1 MVNEVLDRISTRI
14 ESFEKEM
21 TDCSS
26 QLIAMPALS
35 PKEGGEGEAKKAAY
49 LEGMLRNWGFTD
61 ITHFDAPDP
70 QAPGGLRPNIVVRM
84 KGKDSSRTLWLVAHL
99 DIVPPGDLKKWT
111 TDPFKAEVKDG
122 KIFGRGSEDNGQ
134 ALVATLFAF
143 RTIKELGITP
153 AMDVALLLGADEE
166 TGSDKGVTYMLDKG
180 VFKKGDVFL
189 VPDGGNENGT
199 LLEVSE
205 KTIMWLKFTT
215 EGKQSHG
222 SMPQRGNNAHRAGMK
237 LALAID
243 AALHKKYGKKNKLFD
258 PPYSTFEPT
267 KKEANVPNVNTIPG
281 EDVFY
286 FDTRVLPEFKPA
298 DVDKVIAATM
308 KKVAKAT
315 KTKIKVEKVQFA
327 PAAPPTSPD
336 SGIVKKLGE
345 CVKAVYKNKPYAGG
359 IGGGTFAA
367 IFRRAGH
374 DAVVWSKLDDTCHG
388 PNEYAYIK
396 NIVGD
401 SKVCALMM
409 ATFQ

>member
-1 MVNEVLDRISTRI
+1 MANDVLGNISTKI
-14 ESFEKEM
+14 DGYEKEM
-21 TDCSS
+21 IDCSV
-26 QLIAMPALS
+26 QMIGMPALT
-35 PKEGGEGEAKKAAY
+35 PKEGGEGEGKKAAY

-61 ITHFDAPDP
+61 ITHYDAPDEK
-70 QAPGGLRPNIVVRM
+70 APGGVRPNIVVRM

-99 DIVPPGDLKKWT
+99 DIVPPGDLKKWN
-111 TDPFKAEVKDG
+111 TDPFKAEIKDG

-134 ALVATLFAF
+134 ALVATMFAF
-143 RTIKELGITP
+143 RAIRELGITP
-153 AMDVALLLGADEE
+153 ALDVALLLGADEE
-166 TGSDKGVTYMLDKG
+166 TGSEKGVTSMLDKG
-180 VFKKGDVFL
+180 IFKKDDVFL
-189 VPDGGNENGT
+189 VPDGGNEKGT

-205 KTIMWLKFTT
+205 KTIMWLKFTV

-237 LALAID
+237 LALALD

-286 FDTRVLPEFKPA
+286 FDTRILPEFKPA
-298 DVDKVIAATM
+298 EVDKLIAATM
-308 KKVAKAT
+308 KNVAKAT

-336 SGIVKKLGE
+336 SAIVKTLGA

-396 NIVGD
+396 NILGD